1 MKTIY
6 IFYCLLYAAGIEG
19 TDINVE
25 GFEGEEV
32 SFQCSHRLAWRN
44 NKYFCKDPCKGIE
57 DILVTVQSGRRV
69 ESGRIALV
77 DSGDGVFTVTISQLQ
92 LSDLGRYWCAVDRP
106 GFDTFTAVHLTVK
119 EVYTTVPYTDETKT
133 VIPEPSPTWT
143 HQNISNSTQFTSGM
157 DTSRPANFST
167 ALNSTNGG
175 QNTITG
181 TVLYATV
188 GAVAVLTM
196 WVLTAM
202 LVRNR
207 RENGKLQPQV
217 CSDSTD
223 LVSADKRGGNTNEVQ
238 SFTKLSERFSR
249 THHPKQDPPTAP
261 STAAECSVP
270 MPIYENI
277 PCSTGTAHSRYSVT
291 NVQDAHDISPRIYIK
306 PLPPISE
313 RTREGY
319 LRKHTNKPT
328 SNTNA
333 ISSST
338 ESCTS
343 SASACH
349 SRSYNDCT
357 EVRPTSLWFGLDLSE
372 TA

>member
-223 LVSADKRGGNTNEVQ
+223 LVSADKRGVRDTNW
-238 SFTKLSERFSR
+238 
-249 THHPKQDPPTAP
+249 
-261 STAAECSVP
+261 
-270 MPIYENI
+270 
-277 PCSTGTAHSRYSVT
+277 
-291 NVQDAHDISPRIYIK
+291 
-306 PLPPISE
+306 
-313 RTREGY
+313 
-319 LRKHTNKPT
+319 
-328 SNTNA
+328 
-333 ISSST
+333 SST
-338 ESCTS
+338 
-343 SASACH
+343 H
-349 SRSYNDCT
+349 QQ
-357 EVRPTSLWFGLDLSE
+357 L
-372 TA
+372 